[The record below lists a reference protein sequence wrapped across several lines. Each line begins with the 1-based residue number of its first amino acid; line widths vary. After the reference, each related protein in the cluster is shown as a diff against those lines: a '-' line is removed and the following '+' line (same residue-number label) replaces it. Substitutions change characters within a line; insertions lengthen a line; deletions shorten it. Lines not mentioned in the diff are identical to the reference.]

1 MIVILPFRAYRT
13 ATCRVPTTPVH
24 ARIRAR
30 RSKPGDRL
38 LQFRYAGVHDRGV
51 SDDAVALSARN
62 CAARA
67 LAQQDRPT
75 QMIQPGGKTLS
86 ARPDRLSGGMPM
98 CATGRREARIVI
110 LLAEDDVHVLH
121 A

>member
-1 MIVILPFRAYRT
+1 MPESARADRNRATGFCSFVMLAFMI
-13 ATCRVPTTPVH
+13 
-24 ARIRAR
+24 
-30 RSKPGDRL
+30 G
-38 LQFRYAGVHDRGV
+38 GV